1 MGSFYLKR
9 IKKELEDIKSKNL
22 ENIIELG
29 ELTPINKNDLL
40 LKAIIQ
46 GPIDSPY
53 EGGKYHLN
61 ITFHSNYPFESPVCK
76 FETKIFHTQ
85 IINNGG
91 IYLDILRDQW
101 SPAITIEKLLNF
113 YIVSL
118 FYLYYEEDRFLN
130 EAAQILYKS
139 NKYEYY
145 KKARKWAIKYADA
158 PKNGKVQ
165 INYELNFIK
174 YDENFKL
181 IKINFYKC
189 KAIINS
195 SKDSP
200 YKDHEIELFFNFSE
214 DYPLKPPSFSISIS
228 KNDKYL
234 DFVEKLG
241 NIIIKENWN
250 KKFLI
255 NDILKLISNCLK
267 YNFIS
272 IIDNIK
278 NELKEKNN
286 IRRFNQ

>member
-1 MGSFYLKR
+1 MKSCYLKR

-29 ELTPINKNDLL
+29 ELAPINKNDLL

-61 ITFHSNYPFESPVCK
+61 ITFHSDYPFKPPKCN

-85 IINNGG
+85 INYYGS

-101 SPAITIEKLLNF
+101 SPAITIEKLLNL

-118 FYLYYEEDRFLN
+118 FYLYYEESRFLN
-130 EAAQILYKS
+130 IEAQILYES

-145 KKARKWAIKYADA
+145 KKAREWAIKYADA

-181 IKINFYKC
+181 IKINFY
-189 KAIINS
+189 
-195 SKDSP
+195 
-200 YKDHEIELFFNFSE
+200 
-214 DYPLKPPSFSISIS
+214 
-228 KNDKYL
+228 
-234 DFVEKLG
+234 
-241 NIIIKENWN
+241 
-250 KKFLI
+250 
-255 NDILKLISNCLK
+255 
-267 YNFIS
+267 
-272 IIDNIK
+272 
-278 NELKEKNN
+278 
-286 IRRFNQ
+286 